1 MSRVTQETLNKLHAF
16 FDSLDPEVKG
26 KCALCNETLT
36 HIVKLAEVQT
46 GAGTATVTRELAARV
61 NEGAAQGDV
70 VSGDE
75 LRGRVR
81 AKELGRGRSLSGH
94 CDQINPN
101 QSRPITEWSDT
112 DEENNPTNKPKQKE
126 IEKRPRREPEDNRIT
141 TAFFK
146 VYDEMKWVIV
156 AERKA
161 GWPGMAKDTAT
172 QYVQSLQNLI
182 DMGE

>member
-1 MSRVTQETLNKLHAF
+1 M
-16 FDSLDPEVKG
+16 
-26 KCALCNETLT
+26 
-36 HIVKLAEVQT
+36 LAT
-46 GAGTATVTRELAARV
+46 RV
-61 NEGAAQGDV
+61 NEGAAAGDV
-70 VSGDE
+70 VSGDI
-75 LRGRVR
+75 LRNRVSR
-81 AKELGRGRSLSGH
+81 NSGSALSDRN
-94 CDQINPN
+94 DQISHS
-101 QSRPITEWSDT
+101 QSQPIVEWCDT
-112 DEENNPTNKPKQKE
+112 VEEIKPTNQPKQKE

-141 TAFFK
+141 TAFFR

>member
-1 MSRVTQETLNKLHAF
+1 M
-16 FDSLDPEVKG
+16 
-26 KCALCNETLT
+26 
-36 HIVKLAEVQT
+36 
-46 GAGTATVTRELAARV
+46 LAARV

-70 VSGDE
+70 VSGKAIKE
-75 LRGRVR
+75 RVDWQDGKKLK
-81 AKELGRGRSLSGH
+81 AH

>member
-1 MSRVTQETLNKLHAF
+1 MAWTDQCKIQA
-16 FDSLDPEVKG
+16 
-26 KCALCNETLT
+26 
-36 HIVKLAEVQT
+36 VQT
-46 GAGTATVTRELAARV
+46 INKVAEDMKVSVTKAIEA
-61 NEGAAQGDV
+61 
-70 VSGDE
+70 VSKEADIPASTLQSWYYPRSKKSWVE
-75 LRGRVR
+75 TYPTNTDSQE
-81 AKELGRGRSLSGH
+81 AKASEQPKSIP
-94 CDQINPN
+94 DNNPK
-101 QSRPITEWSDT
+101 QSQPITEWSDT
-112 DEENNPTNKPKQKE
+112 DEEIKPTNQPKPKE

-141 TAFFK
+141 TAFFR